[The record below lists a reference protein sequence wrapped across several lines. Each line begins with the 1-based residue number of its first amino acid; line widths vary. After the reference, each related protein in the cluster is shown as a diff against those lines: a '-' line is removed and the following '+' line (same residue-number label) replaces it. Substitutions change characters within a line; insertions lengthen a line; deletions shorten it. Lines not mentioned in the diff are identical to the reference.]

1 MSDPRVAF
9 GADFARGAKDPIV
22 NLIAATTDA
31 WTIGLSSLQFMAEQA
46 RAAIM
51 GTGPPTDDG
60 GDPLSALTAL
70 TTGFTAAMSDFI
82 VRGAGPMAGL
92 RSVMR
97 DAPAPGVSANRADFS
112 SQIPRALLVGMTST
126 LRYWRGL
133 ADVYGRHHGSL
144 MEAAARRTMAAS
156 PIAETED
163 RMLVDELRAFFREI
177 GEVAA
182 QEAARLESELEQVG
196 EALADGAVQQPDFSA
211 EYRRRWKAK
220 D

>member
-9 GADFARGAKDPIV
+9 GAAFARGASDPIV

-31 WTIGLSSLQFMAEQA
+31 WTVGLSALQFMAEQA
-46 RAAIM
+46 RAATM
-51 GTGPPTDDG
+51 GTGPATDGG

-82 VRGAGPMAGL
+82 VRCAGPL
-92 RSVMR
+92 R
-97 DAPAPGVSANRADFS
+97 DAPAPGVSANRADLS

-133 ADVYGRHHGSL
+133 ADVYGRHQGSL
-144 MEAAARRTMAAS
+144 IEAAARRTMAPS

-177 GEVAA
+177 GEVAT
-182 QEAARLESELEQVG
+182 QEARRLESELEQIG
-196 EALADGAVQQPDFSA
+196 EALAHGAVQQPDFSA